1 MVHFLSPLYTR
12 GAGLW
17 SPVGSIRSVPLP
29 YQQIVIFSILAV
41 LLVLL
46 IWGRWRYDVVAV
58 SALLFA
64 VVCGVV
70 PATDAFSGFGHPAT
84 ITVAAVLVLSRV
96 LSQSGAMEP
105 AMRALKP
112 LERAQGTH
120 IAGLSALGAGL
131 SAFMN
136 NVGTL
141 GLFMPIAM
149 DSARRLKRP
158 AALLLMPLSFGSILG
173 GLITM
178 IGTPPNIIIA
188 SYRGTVHG
196 EPFGM
201 FDFTPVGLVTAV
213 AGVAFVAI
221 IGWRLIPV
229 RGDAEGAEAALFDI
243 AGYTT
248 ELAVLKDS
256 PHIGKTLAELDAEAG
271 EVDFVVVDLIRR
283 EKRFPGSL
291 TSKELRA
298 GDILKIQAGA
308 EDLDKVISLFGF
320 ELAHPV
326 GKTANQSEET
336 DLSLMEAVVKPG
348 SRLEGREV
356 GGIRLFRLRNVA
368 ILAVSRRGQG
378 FRGRLRNFRL
388 RAGDV
393 LLLHGPAEQLGEAV
407 AAAGCLPLAEREITF
422 GRRQHAWLSAGIFG
436 AAVAVA
442 AFGLLPIYIS
452 FGIAIVLLVVTNALP
467 TREIYEGIDW
477 PVIVL
482 LGALIP
488 LGQALDATGGTKL
501 VADLVLSTAGALPAW
516 AILAVVMV
524 VTMTLSDLLNNAAT
538 AVVMAPIG
546 VRIAEGLGT
555 NSDPFLMA
563 VAVAASCAFL
573 TPIGHQNNALIMGP
587 GRLRFGD
594 YWPLGL
600 PLEGIVI
607 LVSLP
612 VILWVWPL

>member
-1 MVHFLSPLYTR
+1 LTH
-12 GAGLW
+12 
-17 SPVGSIRSVPLP
+17 
-29 YQQIVIFSILAV
+29 QQIIIFAILAV

-46 IWGRWRYDVVAV
+46 IWGRWRYDVAAV

-64 VVCGVV
+64 VVCGIV
-70 PATDAFSGFGHPAT
+70 PATSAFSGFGHPAT

-96 LSQSGAMEP
+96 LSQSGVTEAAMK
-105 AMRALKP
+105 ALKP
-112 LERAQGTH
+112 LEARQDTQ
-120 IAGLSALGAGL
+120 IAGLSSLAAGL

-141 GLFMPIAM
+141 GLFMPVAM
-149 DSARRLKRP
+149 ESARRLKRP

-188 SYRGTVHG
+188 SYRGTVQG
-196 EPFGM
+196 EPFDM
-201 FDFTPVGLVTAV
+201 FDFTPVGLVTAA
-213 AGVAFVAI
+213 AGLAFVAL
-221 IGWRLIPV
+221 IGWRLIPLHD
-229 RGDAEGAEAALFDI
+229 RSESADGPLFDI
-243 AGYTT
+243 EGYMT
-248 ELAVLKDS
+248 ELEVPKES
-256 PHIGKTLAELDAEAG
+256 PHIGKTLAEIDEEAS
-271 EVDFVVVDLIRR
+271 EFDFVIVDLIRR
-283 EKRFPGSL
+283 GKRFPGSL
-291 TSKELRA
+291 TDKELQA
-298 GDILKIQAGA
+298 GDILKVQAGA
-308 EDLDKVISLFGF
+308 GDLDKLISLFKF
-320 ELAHPV
+320 EISHAA
-326 GKTANQSEET
+326 GKAMGQET
-336 DLSLMEAVVKPG
+336 EKDLTLMEAVVKPA

-356 GGIRLFRLRNVA
+356 GYIRLFRRRSVSL
-368 ILAVSRRGQG
+368 LAVSRRGQG
-378 FRGRLRNFRL
+378 FRGRLRQFRL

-393 LLLHGPAEQLGEAV
+393 LLLHGPAEQLAEAV

-436 AAVAVA
+436 AAVAVS

-452 FGIAIVLLVVTNALP
+452 FGIAIALLVITGALP
-467 TREIYEGIDW
+467 TREIYDGIEW

-488 LGQALDATGGTKL
+488 LGSALDSTGGTQL
-501 VADLVLSTAGALPAW
+501 IADLVLDLAGTVPVW

-546 VRIAEGLGT
+546 VRIAEGLGV

-573 TPIGHQNNALIMGP
+573 TPIGHQNNALVMGP
-587 GRLRFGD
+587 GRFRFGD
-594 YWPLGL
+594 YWPMGL
-600 PLEGIVI
+600 PLEAIVI
-607 LVSLP
+607 FVSLP
-612 VILWVWPL
+612 MILLVWPL